1 MGDERETGARETRE
15 PIGREKKPPLSFP
28 SPSFFP
34 HPLFSISFSFS
45 PPPPPPPPSPPFP
58 KKTHKQISSHGK
70 TTSLGD
76 HATEVAAAR
85 AFDRAMINKAGR
97 SAKTNFP
104 MADYAPELDEL
115 VSMPTAELVGLLRAR
130 ARKQGAQTSRHR
142 GVSLLR
148 QTGRW
153 HAQINVDGRQVH
165 LGFFSS
171 EEAAAR
177 AYDRAAINK
186 GAHDE
191 SGTGKLI
198 TNHAIDD
205 YGAEL
210 EQLAALPTR
219 ALVAALADDR
229 TRRGAMALL
238 AAATCA

>member
-1 MGDERETGARETRE
+1 
-15 PIGREKKPPLSFP
+15 
-28 SPSFFP
+28 
-34 HPLFSISFSFS
+34 
-45 PPPPPPPPSPPFP
+45 
-58 KKTHKQISSHGK
+58 
-70 TTSLGD
+70 
-76 HATEVAAAR
+76 
-85 AFDRAMINKAGR
+85 MINKAGR

-104 MADYAPELDEL
+104 MADYASELDEL

-198 TNHAIDD
+198 TNHSIDD

-219 ALVAALADDR
+219 ALVSALADDR

-238 AAATCA
+238 AGGFHDRGAVEAVFGREAAAGRGAFASSSAAHAASARRICCRPSC

>member
-1 MGDERETGARETRE
+1 
-15 PIGREKKPPLSFP
+15 
-28 SPSFFP
+28 
-34 HPLFSISFSFS
+34 
-45 PPPPPPPPSPPFP
+45 
-58 KKTHKQISSHGK
+58 
-70 TTSLGD
+70 
-76 HATEVAAAR
+76 
-85 AFDRAMINKAGR
+85 MINKAGR

-104 MADYAPELDEL
+104 MGDYAAELDEL
-115 VSMPTAELVGLLRAR
+115 VAMPTAELVGLLRAR

-210 EQLAALPTR
+210 EQLAALPTK
-219 ALVAALADDR
+219 ALVAALAKSFAVKDEEAAQAVESE
-229 TRRGAMALL
+229 AMALQFGRD
-238 AAATCA
+238 ANGNRFVTAQYQGQTNRVYQGAIKRRDDPA